1 MTTTILFELL
11 SAVLGIL
18 LLVLLVRLRQAAKDK
33 SAAIEQQ
40 QLLRTEELTQAAQTR
55 AEDAETHRQQ
65 LARYQTIVDVEAER
79 DRIQA
84 ATTTERTQ
92 VMQELA
98 EARAKAEAEQALL
111 TRSAQATREQ
121 VLAKLTVEE
130 DALRAKLQQVQQQK
144 RKADEEATTLQR
156 RVDSLLIELKAL
168 DEQADLQSYGFYQ
181 AKYSFETS
189 TSYQLELTHIRDSQK
204 RMITAKTA
212 ATCTIDWTVNGSVV
226 EGRKQTNQT
235 LKLMLR
241 AFNGEC
247 DASVAKVKYNNVGA
261 METRIRKAYEVINSL
276 AAVQQASLAKDY
288 LDLKLRELYLAH
300 EYQEKLQAEK
310 EEQRQI
316 REQMREEEL
325 AQREI
330 EKAQQDAEKEERRY
344 AEALRKAQEEV
355 GKAAGAKQAKLQAE
369 IELLQ
374 ERLAQASLNKER
386 AISRAQL
393 TRSGHVYIISNI
405 GSFGEDVYKIGM
417 TRRLEPMDRVRELGD
432 ASVPFHFDVHAVIY
446 CEDAPQL
453 ENKLHKQFHQRR
465 VNQVNHRKEF
475 FRVSLTEIAEAVRQ
489 HHAEIEFTLAAEA
502 VDYRKSQSLLAA
514 YTSQSS
520 L

>member
-1 MTTTILFELL
+1 MSTTTLFEVL
-11 SAVLGIL
+11 SAVLGVL
-18 LLVLLVRLRQAAKDK
+18 LLVLLLRLRQAGKAKD
-33 SAAIEQQ
+33 AALEQHNV
-40 QLLRTEELTQAAQTR
+40 LKAEELAQVAQAREQ
-55 AEDAETHRQQ
+55 DAEAHRQQ

-79 DRIQA
+79 DRVQVVTA
-84 ATTTERTQ
+84 TERAQ
-92 VMQELA
+92 VLRELA
-98 EARAKAEAEQALL
+98 EARTQTESEQARL
-111 TRSAQATREQ
+111 TKAAQITREQ
-121 VLAKLTVEE
+121 ILAKLTTEE
-130 DALRAKLQQVQQQK
+130 DALRAKLQQLHQQK
-144 RKADEEATTLQR
+144 RHADEETTTLQR
-156 RVDSLLIELKAL
+156 QVNALRTELKAL
-168 DEQADLQSYGFYQ
+168 DEQAALQSFGFYES
-181 AKYSFETS
+181 KYSFETS
-189 TSYQLELTHIRDSQK
+189 TSYQLELAHIRDAQK

-212 ATCTIDWTVNGSVV
+212 ATCDIDWTVNGSVV

-247 DASVAKVKYNNVGA
+247 DAAVAKVKYNNVAA

-276 AAVQQASLAKDY
+276 AAVQQAMLANTY
-288 LDLKLRELYLAH
+288 FELKLKELYLAH

-369 IELLQ
+369 IEQLQ
-374 ERLAQASLNKER
+374 LRLAQASLNKER

-393 TRSGHVYIISNI
+393 TRSGHVYVISNV

-432 ASVPFHFDVHAVIY
+432 ASVPFHFDVHAIIY
-446 CEDAPQL
+446 CEDAPLL
-453 ENKLHKQFHQRR
+453 ENQLHKEFHKRR

-502 VDYRKSQSLLAA
+502 VDYRKSQSLLAD
-514 YTSQSS
+514 YTAQQKI
-520 L
+520 